1 MSQSLSQ
8 LWVHIIFSTKKRR
21 PFLKEINT
29 QERIYNYM
37 CAICCNLQCNVLAI
51 GGVEDHVH
59 LLINLNKNIALSDLV
74 EKIKKSSSKWI
85 KTLSDQDGDLHDFY
99 WQSGYGAFSVSQ
111 SNLDTVK
118 KYVLNQRT
126 HHMKQ
131 SFQDEFRKFLIHY
144 GVAYKE
150 EYVWD

>member
-8 LWVHIIFSTKKRR
+8 LWVHIIFSTKKRQ
-21 PFLKEINT
+21 PFLKDFDT
-29 QERIYNYM
+29 QERIYDYISAT
-37 CAICCNLQCNVLAI
+37 CRNLQCNVIAI
-51 GGVEDHVH
+51 GGVQDHVH
-59 LLINLNKNIALSDLV
+59 LLVNLNKNIALSDLV

-85 KTLSDQDGDLHDFY
+85 KTLNDQNSDLNDFY
-99 WQSGYGAFSVSQ
+99 WQRGYGAFSVSQ

-118 KYVLNQRT
+118 KYVLNQKA
-126 HHMKQ
+126 HHMKR

-144 GVAYKE
+144 GITYKE